1 MSNQEKNKFVIQID
15 THWGDPLYIICKNSS
30 GFILNFETW
39 KYAKSRSKSI
49 GILLEMSD
57 SNGLNKYPFCLT
69 ILSSGK
75 LINTLSNSR
84 IFLNKF
90 IKLLISSPMM
100 NELNKFPLDY
110 GQIVFF
116 DELLFLVERGSL
128 LLFSWSQSRL
138 EWVQTP
144 ILYLFDAFIR
154 NEEQFKLNNY
164 ISYSRMKRS
173 GYKFKT
179 SSNENKVR
187 VQDNIHSAT
196 KFLKCIDEAE
206 HVQYGT
212 AIKQA
217 IALSSINSNLES
229 YLITNLEGKPKDG
242 EKNDLFFA
250 SKQPHDTFL
259 IRSNITRSNNNFVV
273 SIISIN
279 SETRLKAS
287 IYKF

>member
-1 MSNQEKNKFVIQID
+1 MSNQKNKFVLQID
-15 THWGDPLYIICKNSS
+15 THWGDPLYVTCKNSS
-30 GFILNFETW
+30 EFILNFETW

-75 LINTLSNSR
+75 LMNNLSNSR
-84 IFLNKF
+84 IFLDKF
-90 IKLLISSPMM
+90 IKLLISSPMF
-100 NELNKFPLDY
+100 NELNKLPLDY

-128 LLFSWSQSRL
+128 LLFSWSQARL

-144 ILYLFDAFIR
+144 ILYLFDVFIK
-154 NEEQFKLNNY
+154 NEELFKLNNY

-173 GYKFKT
+173 GYKFKST
-179 SSNENKVR
+179 SNENKFR
-187 VQDNIHSAT
+187 IQGNIQPDI

-206 HVQYGT
+206 YLQYDIP
-212 AIKQA
+212 IKQK

-229 YLITNLEGKPKDG
+229 YLITNLERKPKNR
-242 EKNDLFFA
+242 EKNGLFFT

-259 IRSNITRSNNNFVV
+259 IGNNITRSNNNFVV